1 MRNFATMMKLVFSI
15 LFALSL
21 FLTSIGQNDTALL
34 QSKVI
39 ELKNL
44 SYSDPLEALQKA
56 DPLIAECTNAHYSKG
71 LAEVYNTQGIILFT
85 RGLNDLALQSFI
97 KSLENF
103 KLLNDTVG
111 MSLIYNNLG
120 VVSFTVKKYYYSIFF
135 FQQSLAIQE
144 KSGNIRNV
152 IDLNNNIGSIYE
164 KLKMYD
170 KALAIHR
177 KSNLMSIQNG
187 HSVGLSFGYNNMG
200 VVFENSGHPDSA
212 IYYYQK
218 AILVS
223 DSVPESQQALIYSN
237 LARTFLNNG
246 KAELALLYLDS
257 AFGFAQNS
265 GASTFLPEI
274 YNLYS
279 QYYERIGNIEKAYY
293 FLHQYKEINNTL
305 EEQTTEGDF
314 ADFIL
319 SMQQD
324 KWSQEKDLLDKQ
336 VSLQRKVQWLL
347 VIVIV
352 IAIAGF
358 FLVYLN
364 VKNRN
369 RLLDQQHKLAE
380 SESLRL
386 ADELKNK
393 DIIAQLEKE
402 KLTSEIQM
410 KERQLTSM
418 TMHIVTKNE
427 TLQEIEK
434 HVEQIASGKTE
445 KSSEQPLS
453 KIKSI
458 IRMNA
463 SDEAVWSNYFYHF
476 EQVYPGFFRKLSEL
490 HPDLTQGEQKL
501 CAYITI
507 NLNNKEIAH
516 VMGISEA
523 SIKIKKNRLS
533 KKLQLDIAS
542 DLTSYLRQFTGGE

>member
-1 MRNFATMMKLVFSI
+1 MRNFAVMLKLIFSI
-15 LFALSL
+15 LLAMLL
-21 FLTSIGQNDTALL
+21 FLASNSQTDTALL
-34 QSKVI
+34 QSKIVD
-39 ELKNL
+39 LKSL
-44 SYSDPLEALQKA
+44 SDSAPLAALQEA
-56 DPLIAECTNAHYSKG
+56 DLILDECIQANYTKG
-71 LAEVYNTQGIILFT
+71 LAQVYNTQGIILFT
-85 RGLNDLALQSFI
+85 RGFNDLALQSFI
-97 KSLENF
+97 NSLENF
-103 KLLNDTVG
+103 RKLNDTVG

-120 VVSFTVKKYYYSIFF
+120 VVSSTVKKYYYSIFF

-152 IDLNNNIGSIYE
+152 IDLNNNIGSVYE
-164 KLKMYD
+164 QLKMHD

-177 KSNLMSIQNG
+177 KSNMMSIEIG
-187 HSVGLSFGYNNMG
+187 HPIGLSFGYNNMG
-200 VVFENSGHPDSA
+200 VIYENSGHPDSA
-212 IYYYQK
+212 IFYYKK
-218 AILVS
+218 ALAIA
-223 DSVPESQQALIYSN
+223 DSVPESQHALMYSN
-237 LARTFLNNG
+237 LARTYLNNNYTEQ
-246 KAELALLYLDS
+246 ARLYLDS
-257 AFGFAQNS
+257 ALELALS
-265 GASTFLPEI
+265 SAASTYLPEI
-274 YNLYS
+274 YDLFS
-279 QYYERIGNIEKAYY
+279 QYYDKKGNLDEAYS
-293 FLHQYKEINNTL
+293 FLLKYKEISKSI

-324 KWSQEKDLLDKQ
+324 RWNNERRLLDEQ
-336 VSLQRKVQWLL
+336 VSLQQEVQWLL
-347 VIVIV
+347 VVVIV

-364 VKNRN
+364 IKNRN
-369 RLLDQQHKLAE
+369 RLLDQQHKLSE

-386 ADELKNK
+386 AEELKNK

-434 HVEQIASGKTE
+434 HVEQIYSRKPE
-445 KSSEQPLS
+445 KSSEQPLN

-490 HPDLTQGEQKL
+490 HGDLTQGEQKL

-523 SIKIKKNRLS
+523 SVKIKKNRLS

-542 DLTSYLRQFTGGE
+542 DLTSYLRKFTDGE